1 MATPTADVAEY
12 CTLLSRSK
20 LLPAE
25 EVESLH
31 KRWKEETQA
40 GDDQVDAFGKYLV
53 SKRILTVWQ
62 SAMVQRGRADGFFL
76 ERYKILD
83 QIGKGQMGGV
93 YKAVH
98 SLGQMVALKILPASR
113 AKDQRVLGRF
123 QREARLLT
131 QLDHPNVVRAFQVG
145 DSGGRHFIVM
155 EFLEGETLD
164 EVLSRRKKLNVGE
177 AVRLVR
183 QALDGLQHLH
193 DRRMVHRDLKPSN
206 LMIIPAGGK
215 GAADTTWDATIK
227 IVDIGLGRELFDES
241 APEGAIDTQ
250 LTVEGAVVGTPDY
263 MAPEQAKDARSAD
276 IRADIYS
283 LGCVLYHSVTGRTPF
298 TDTNIMTQMLR
309 HATENPPP
317 LASLTDGIPAGLQ
330 QVLDQ
335 LLMKRPED
343 RIATPAEGSEA
354 LKRFQT
360 PGAGAA
366 AAKAD
371 MNPAF
376 RNWLETESQM
386 MMPSPLLPVDPAAT
400 GKMPAATIKPGTG
413 SMPPL
418 QPQKSPYAN
427 VPRPSSSPAPL
438 PPTGKGPGSGAMPV
452 PTPLRHDQPAPSGRY
467 PYPAPAAPAWQPAPI
482 PYPAPS
488 HRDDEVD
495 VELVTLPTTAPGAM
509 PLPLD
514 PEPMIVRI
522 PDTNRPLTDL
532 NRRDLFLL
540 AAGGLGVLLAVGGG
554 YALTSLLRTKPA
566 PVEEGEK

>member
-1 MATPTADVAEY
+1 MATPSTDVTEF
-12 CTLLSRSK
+12 CGLLSKSK
-20 LLPAE
+20 LLPSE
-25 EVESLH
+25 EVDSLH
-31 KRWKEETQA
+31 KRWKDETQ
-40 GDDQVDAFGKYLV
+40 GGNEQIEAFGKYLV
-53 SKRILTVWQ
+53 SRRILTPWQ

-164 EVLSRRKKLNVGE
+164 EVLSRRKKLPVGE

-193 DRRMVHRDLKPSN
+193 DRRMVHRDVKPSN
-206 LMIIPAGGK
+206 LMITPASGK
-215 GAADTTWDATIK
+215 GPADNTWEGTIR

-298 TDTNIMTQMLR
+298 TDSNIMTQMLR

-317 LASLTDGIPAGLQ
+317 LASVSDGIPAGLQ
-330 QVLDQ
+330 QVLDKM
-335 LLMKRPED
+335 LAKRPED
-343 RIATPAEGSEA
+343 RYQTPAEGSQA

-360 PGAGAA
+360 PGAGTE

-371 MNPAF
+371 MAPAY
-376 RNWLETESQM
+376 RQWLETESQM
-386 MMPSPLLPVDPAAT
+386 IAPSSLPPEPA
-400 GKMPAATIKPGTG
+400 KSQVPVLKPG
-413 SMPPL
+413 
-418 QPQKSPYAN
+418 
-427 VPRPSSSPAPL
+427 SSSMASYQPPPKTTSSSSAHRPISASVP
-438 PPTGKGPGSGAMPV
+438 PPTRPGK
-452 PTPLRHDQPAPSGRY
+452 PTPSAPS
-467 PYPAPAAPAWQPAPI
+467 WQPTPI
-482 PYPAPS
+482 PYPAPPS
-488 HRDDEVD
+488 DDEVD
-495 VELVTLPTTAPGAM
+495 VELVTLPSSFPTPMVVPFDSEPRIAPES
-509 PLPLD
+509 P
-514 PEPMIVRI
+514 
-522 PDTNRPLTDL
+522 RPLTDL
-532 NRRDLFLL
+532 NRRDLFYL
-540 AAGGLGVLLAVGGG
+540 AAGGLGVLFAVGGG
-554 YALTSLLRTKPA
+554 YAITSLLKSPKPA
-566 PVEEGEK
+566 ASDEEK

>member
-1 MATPTADVAEY
+1 MATPSTDVTEF
-12 CTLLSRSK
+12 CSLLSKSK
-20 LLPAE
+20 LLPSE
-25 EVESLH
+25 EVDSLH
-31 KRWKEETQA
+31 KRWKDETQ
-40 GDDQVDAFGKYLV
+40 GGNEQIEAFGKYLV
-53 SKRILTVWQ
+53 SKRILTPWQ

-123 QREARLLT
+123 QRESRLLT

-164 EVLSRRKKLNVGE
+164 EVLSRRKKLPVGE

-193 DRRMVHRDLKPSN
+193 DRRMVHRDVKPSN
-206 LMIIPAGGK
+206 LMITPASGK
-215 GAADTTWDATIK
+215 GAADNTWEGTIR

-298 TDTNIMTQMLR
+298 TDSNIMTQMLR

-317 LASLTDGIPAGLQ
+317 LASVSDGIPAGLQ
-330 QVLDQ
+330 QVLDKM
-335 LLMKRPED
+335 LSKRPED
-343 RIATPAEGSEA
+343 RFQTPAEGSEA

-360 PGAGAA
+360 PGAGAE
-366 AAKAD
+366 AAKPD

-376 RNWLETESQM
+376 RQWLETESQM
-386 MMPSPLLPVDPAAT
+386 IMPSSLPPEPA
-400 GKMPAATIKPGTG
+400 KPQVPALKPGTG
-413 SMPPL
+413 SMPPH
-418 QPQKSPYAN
+418 QPPPKTT
-427 VPRPSSSPAPL
+427 SSSSAHRPISAPVPAPMR
-438 PPTGKGPGSGAMPV
+438 PAKPNPS
-452 PTPLRHDQPAPSGRY
+452 APS
-467 PYPAPAAPAWQPAPI
+467 WQPAPI
-482 PYPAPS
+482 PYPAPPL
-488 HRDDEVD
+488 DDEVD
-495 VELVTLPTTAPGAM
+495 VELVTLPSSFPAPM
-509 PLPLD
+509 VVPFDSEPRMVSELP
-514 PEPMIVRI
+514 
-522 PDTNRPLTDL
+522 RPLTDV
-532 NRRDLFLL
+532 NRRDLFYL
-540 AAGGLGVLLAVGGG
+540 AAGGLGVLFAVGGG
-554 YALTSLLRTKPA
+554 YAITSLLKSPKPA
-566 PVEEGEK
+566 ASDEEK

>member
-1 MATPTADVAEY
+1 MPVPPELLCPLVSMATPSTDVTEF
-12 CTLLSRSK
+12 CSLLSKSK
-20 LLPAE
+20 LLPSE
-25 EVESLH
+25 EVDSLH
-31 KRWKEETQA
+31 KRWKDETQ
-40 GDDQVDAFGKYLV
+40 GGNDQIEAFGKYLV
-53 SKRILTVWQ
+53 SKRILTPWQ

-164 EVLSRRKKLNVGE
+164 EVLSRRKKLPVGE

-193 DRRMVHRDLKPSN
+193 DRRMVHRDVKPSN
-206 LMIIPAGGK
+206 LMITPASGK
-215 GAADTTWDATIK
+215 GPADNTWEGTIR

-298 TDTNIMTQMLR
+298 TDSNIMTQMLR

-317 LASLTDGIPAGLQ
+317 LASVSDGIPAGLQ
-330 QVLDQ
+330 QVLDKM
-335 LLMKRPED
+335 LAKRPED
-343 RIATPAEGSEA
+343 RYQTPAEGAEA

-360 PGAGAA
+360 PGAGTE

-371 MNPAF
+371 MTPAY
-376 RNWLETESQM
+376 RQWLETESQM
-386 MMPSPLLPVDPAAT
+386 IAPSSLPPEPA
-400 GKMPAATIKPGTG
+400 KPQLPALKPGTG
-413 SMPPL
+413 SMPPHL
-418 QPQKSPYAN
+418 PPPKT
-427 VPRPSSSPAPL
+427 SSSSSAHRPISVPV
-438 PPTGKGPGSGAMPV
+438 PV
-452 PTPLRHDQPAPSGRY
+452 PTRPGKPTPAPS
-467 PYPAPAAPAWQPAPI
+467 WQPAPI
-482 PYPAPS
+482 PYPAPPS
-488 HRDDEVD
+488 DDEVD
-495 VELVTLPTTAPGAM
+495 VELVTLPSSFPAPRVVPFDSETRM
-509 PLPLD
+509 V
-514 PEPMIVRI
+514 PESP
-522 PDTNRPLTDL
+522 RPLTDV
-532 NRRDLFLL
+532 NRRDLFYL
-540 AAGGLGVLLAVGGG
+540 AAGGLGVLFAVGGG
-554 YALTSLLRTKPA
+554 YAITSLLKSPKPA
-566 PVEEGEK
+566 ASDEEK